1 MKEGLMKRLLVLAL
15 VFSACASTAPTSDVQ
30 PGDAEAAIRGNNAAF
45 QAAMGAGDAEKL
57 ASMYVDSAV
66 VYPPNAPA
74 MNGPAAIRQFWAGMT
89 GANNINLKLT
99 PVNVMQSCD
108 MAVETGTYE
117 IAVAPKSG
125 GGSMN
130 DNGKYV
136 VVWRKVGEQWK
147 IAVDTFNSNMP
158 AGQ

>member
-1 MKEGLMKRLLVLAL
+1 MKRLLVLSL
-15 VFSACASTAPTSDVQ
+15 LFSACASTVPTSDVQ
-30 PGDAEAAIRGNNAAF
+30 PGDAEAAIHRNNADF
-45 QAAMGAGDAEKL
+45 VAAMAAGDAEKL
-57 ASMYVDSAV
+57 ASMYAESGV

-74 MNGPAAIRQFWAGMT
+74 MNGSAAIRQFWAGLT
-89 GANNINLKLT
+89 GSSNVNLKIA

-117 IAVAPKSG
+117 LTIAPKSG

-136 VVWRKVGEQWK
+136 VVWRKVGGQWK
-147 IAVDTFNSNMP
+147 IAVDTFNSNLP
-158 AGQ
+158 AAH